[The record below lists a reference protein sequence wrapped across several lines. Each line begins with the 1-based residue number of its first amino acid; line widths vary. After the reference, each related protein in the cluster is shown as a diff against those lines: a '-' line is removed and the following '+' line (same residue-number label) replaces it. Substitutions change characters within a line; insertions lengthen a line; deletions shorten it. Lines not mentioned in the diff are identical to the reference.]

1 MKSPDHNQEEGNS
14 PSLKSEPRKTTEYAQ
29 ILETPDRKP
38 RFTKGY
44 SSKKKTSLT
53 GLKGLKTQDRFEDV
67 STNFNADQ
75 QDSLVDAS
83 DVANNSQNEPIK
95 VKNELINDNKLK
107 RGRAAHSVSPKKHR
121 VGDATDRRRTVA
133 EYPQSTAN
141 TNQKLL
147 LKNKT
152 PDRKN
157 LKCLSLK
164 EKKLLESA
172 TSRRTTVDR
181 SEESSSGN
189 TQNARNFHRNIDN
202 RQSSPNDSFDD
213 ENTVANNYIE
223 TSPEDVNC
231 AGPSKDIDSSVDDFD
246 LLDRAKDIRTVKKT
260 CLSVSSKKR
269 SLKNSSNRRKTVAE
283 YPQSESKI
291 VSDLFED
298 SGIHQQNVDDGEL
311 LGRKSLKLTDA
322 DLKTPIKKPK
332 NTRTVSLKKP
342 TPLRTS
348 KGRRTV
354 GDFGGRNY
362 QKFDSANTSNQPF
375 AVECSIEDS
384 LVDESVSGELHN
396 MNNSQNED
404 NSAELRHNLSNDE
417 DLFANVHDNNVIKN
431 RRMCHSVSP
440 QKPSLRDSTNR
451 RKTVAQYPQL
461 SVGLD
466 QSEANKSY
474 LNKHSDRQESD
485 YSEVLA
491 NVSLNQPLRRR
502 KGYSLNM
509 RKATLFDSRRKT
521 LGAQTKTPK
530 VKSWKNLF
538 RFTQQSKNAFPL
550 SRRATSNFTS
560 ISLPASSASRRSFT
574 DVNLK
579 KIVPKVDEWKTETI
593 TITPTTIGSE
603 EPKSAHTSRK
613 IENKLPIKSDP
624 NQLDLE
630 SEEAKILNKPV
641 EALRRTTR
649 KRAVSKEILELVEEP
664 TKITPKRNTRRAKI
678 NENIDVN
685 DDGLLE
691 KPKKVVGTR
700 KGRGKRTVTEDKV
713 VVDQIKI
720 NTSTNVNAETPQL
733 TTQDENGTKSLVEM
747 QIPVENSVGLT
758 EKKTGKRNLSK
769 EDVREIDDQV
779 KISSV
784 EVPTKATKKR
794 KLNKNDLQESAVD
807 TPTLSESAQTVR
819 STRKLVK
826 EDSATPVQNSPVVAG
841 RVTRK
846 RNIVQEASDLETEEN
861 IKSTRGKTKSEPA
874 KSRRGRSNKINNS
887 EAVKVVDDKTK
898 QSSVSGNE
906 KNVTEEP
913 IPESVI
919 PKRPTKGRKA
929 VVKKTDKSPIL
940 AEAPVAQIVLEQ
952 VKAEGDSTRGRKVV
966 TENIAVLAEEAVAEV
981 ELEQA
986 KPKRATRGR
995 KAITKNIEETPV
1007 EELVAEKC
1015 LEPVKP
1021 KNSTR
1026 RKAVLKNIPETVVLD
1041 EAANVEDL
1049 EPVEPKKLTRGR
1061 KAVLKNISETPGED
1075 LDQAPIVPKK
1085 TTRGKKAVAE
1095 NASPLVEGPVAVED
1109 AKLNKPKKTTRG
1121 KKAVSENTEE
1131 TVVNQV
1137 PSEESVQPKRSARGR
1152 RAIQADAAIDKE
1164 PVAADEPI
1172 AVPKVSFNKHFFGLL
1187 AFEK

>member
-1 MKSPDHNQEEGNS
+1 MKSPDRNQE
-14 PSLKSEPRKTTEYAQ
+14 KSFLNNTKSSSQKSKLRKTTEYA
-29 ILETPDRKP
+29 ETPDRKP
-38 RFTKGY
+38 RITKEY
-44 SSKKKTSLT
+44 SSNKKTPLT
-53 GLKGLKTQDRFEDV
+53 DLKGLKTQARSEDV
-67 STNFNADQ
+67 LTNFNADQ
-75 QDSLVDAS
+75 QDSLVDVS
-83 DVANNSQNEPIK
+83 DVASNAQNKP
-95 VKNELINDNKLK
+95 INDDKLK

-121 VGDATDRRRTVA
+121 VGNASDRRRTVA
-133 EYPQSTAN
+133 EYPQSTAY
-141 TNQKLL
+141 TNQKQNNNSVL

-152 PDRKN
+152 PDRRS
-157 LKCLSLK
+157 LKSLSPK

-181 SEESSSGN
+181 SDESSFGN
-189 TQNARNFHRNIDN
+189 TQNA
-202 RQSSPNDSFDD
+202 FDD

-223 TSPEDVNC
+223 TSLEDVNC

-269 SLKNSSNRRKTVAE
+269 SFRNSSNRRKTVAE
-283 YPQSESKI
+283 YPQSTARCEYSERKI
-291 VSDLFED
+291 ESDLFED

-311 LGRKSLKLTDA
+311 LDKKSLKLTDA
-322 DLKTPIKKPK
+322 DWKTPIKKLK

-348 KGRRTV
+348 KGRRRTV
-354 GDFGGRNY
+354 GDFGDGNY
-362 QKFDSANTSNQPF
+362 QKFESANTSNQP
-375 AVECSIEDS
+375 V
-384 LVDESVSGELHN
+384 ELHN
-396 MNNSQNED
+396 INNSQNED
-404 NSAELRHNLSNDE
+404 NSEELEHNLSNDQ
-417 DLFANVHDNNVIKN
+417 DLFANVYDNNVIKN

-466 QSEANKSY
+466 QSDATKSY
-474 LNKHSDRQESD
+474 VNEDCDRQESD
-485 YSEVLA
+485 YSDVMA
-491 NVSLNQPLRRR
+491 NISLNKPLRRR
-502 KGYSLNM
+502 KGYSLNT
-509 RKATLFDSRRKT
+509 RKAIASFKSRRKT
-521 LGAQTKTPK
+521 LGALTKTPK
-530 VKSWKNLF
+530 VKSWKNLY
-538 RFTQQSKNAFPL
+538 RFTQQSKNVFPI
-550 SRRATSNFTS
+550 SRRATTNFTS
-560 ISLPASSASRRSFT
+560 NSLPASSASRRSFT
-574 DVNLK
+574 DFNLK
-579 KIVPKVDEWKTETI
+579 KIVPKVDEWKTEAV
-593 TITPTTIGSE
+593 TITPTTIGSK

-613 IENKLPIKSDP
+613 IENKVPIKSDP

-630 SEEAKILNKPV
+630 SEKILNKPV

-649 KRAVSKEILELVEEP
+649 KRAVSKEENLELVEEP
-664 TKITPKRNTRRAKI
+664 TKITPKRNTRRAKR

-700 KGRGKRTVTEDKV
+700 KGRGKKMVTEDEV
-713 VVDQIKI
+713 VADQIKI
-720 NTSTNVNAETPQL
+720 NTSTNVNAEAPQL
-733 TTQDENGTKSLVEM
+733 TTQDENVTKSLVEI
-747 QIPVENSVGLT
+747 QTPVENSVGLT
-758 EKKTGKRNLSK
+758 EKRNLSN
-769 EDVREIDDQV
+769 EDV
-779 KISSV
+779 SSI

-794 KLNKNDLQESAVD
+794 KLNKNDLQESAID

-826 EDSATPVQNSPVVAG
+826 EDSPVQNSPAVAA

-846 RNIVQEASDLETEEN
+846 RNIVQEALTDLETEEN

-874 KSRRGRSNKINNS
+874 KSRRGRSSKTNNS
-887 EAVKVVDDKTK
+887 EAGKVEADKTE

-913 IPESVI
+913 L

-940 AEAPVAQIVLEQ
+940 AEAPVAQIVLEP
-952 VKAEGDSTRGRKVV
+952 VKAKGDSTRGKKVV
-966 TENIAVLAEEAVAEV
+966 TENIAVPAEEAVAEV
-981 ELEQA
+981 ELEQV

-1007 EELVAEKC
+1007 EELVAEKG

-1026 RKAVLKNIPETVVLD
+1026 RKAVD
-1041 EAANVEDL
+1041 EAASVEDL
-1049 EPVEPKKLTRGR
+1049 EPVEPKKVTRGK
-1061 KAVLKNISETPGED
+1061 KAVVKNISETPGEE
-1075 LDQAPIVPKK
+1075 LDQASRK

-1095 NASPLVEGPVAVED
+1095 NASPLVEDSVAVED

-1121 KKAVSENTEE
+1121 KKAVSKNTEE

-1172 AVPKVSFNKHFFGLL
+1172 ADPKVS
-1187 AFEK
+1187 